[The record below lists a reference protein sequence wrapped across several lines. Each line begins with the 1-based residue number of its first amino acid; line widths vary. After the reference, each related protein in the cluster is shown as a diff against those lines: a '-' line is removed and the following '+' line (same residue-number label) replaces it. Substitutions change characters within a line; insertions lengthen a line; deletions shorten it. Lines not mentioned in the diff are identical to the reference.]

1 MFLFTTAVGGFLEAS
16 LMYFHGR
23 NVLYKLKLNLRVKA
37 PLLIIFNRLW
47 GTLKILPHVFAVCC
61 LKDLGDAP

>member
-1 MFLFTTAVGGFLEAS
+1 
-16 LMYFHGR
+16 MYFHGR

-37 PLLIIFNRLW
+37 PVFNTCDRLW

-61 LKDLGDAP
+61 LKDLGDAPS